1 LLAKLN
7 DEFKELSRGGE
18 VSEGDWRGF
27 FMPVH
32 DGQHIQQVRL
42 FVHHSDDDGKGNGD
56 HTDGTRFM
64 LDVELSRIGPLQIDG
79 LVRDKRLDLVVRTR
93 EALPDEMRHDI
104 NRIFSDA
111 GDITG
116 FKGVL
121 TFQAG
126 PKMPP
131 PPLAQVVGHRP
142 DVVV

>member
-1 LLAKLN
+1 
-7 DEFKELSRGGE
+7 
-18 VSEGDWRGF
+18 
-27 FMPVH
+27 
-32 DGQHIQQVRL
+32 
-42 FVHHSDDDGKGNGD
+42 
-56 HTDGTRFM
+56 M